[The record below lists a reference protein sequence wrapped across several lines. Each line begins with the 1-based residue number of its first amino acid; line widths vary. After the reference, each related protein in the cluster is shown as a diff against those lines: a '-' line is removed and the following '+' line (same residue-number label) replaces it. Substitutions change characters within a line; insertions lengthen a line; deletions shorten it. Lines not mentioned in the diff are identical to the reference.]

1 MPTLISRT
9 RFINVDFDL
18 MDMDAVLDRLREVS
32 RGTALIYVVTPN
44 VDHMVRLEK
53 ATPEVQQAYRGA
65 DLTVCDSRIVR
76 ALASRSGID
85 LPIVPGSDLT
95 RRILDDVVI
104 PGDIIAVIGG
114 DTALIRELQVRYPA
128 LQIVHHEPPMGLMR
142 NVTAR
147 AAAAAFAASS
157 GARFTFIAVGSP
169 QQELIAGE
177 MKNSGAAYGAALCIG
192 AALEFV
198 VDRKRRAPV
207 FLQSLGLEWAHRLV
221 SEPRRMWR
229 RYLVEGPRIF
239 VMAARWSRNRRSAT

>member
-85 LPIVPGSDLT
+85 LP
-95 RRILDDVVI
+95 
-104 PGDIIAVIGG
+104 
-114 DTALIRELQVRYPA
+114 
-128 LQIVHHEPPMGLMR
+128 
-142 NVTAR
+142 
-147 AAAAAFAASS
+147 
-157 GARFTFIAVGSP
+157 VG
-169 QQELIAGE
+169 
-177 MKNSGAAYGAALCIG
+177 
-192 AALEFV
+192 
-198 VDRKRRAPV
+198 
-207 FLQSLGLEWAHRLV
+207 
-221 SEPRRMWR
+221 
-229 RYLVEGPRIF
+229 
-239 VMAARWSRNRRSAT
+239 